1 MDQLDHRSLSTQ
13 LELYHIQ
20 ENAPGMPFWHPRGY
34 ALYHAVEEHIRH
46 WMRRYGFEEIRTPQL
61 LPRDLWER
69 SGHWQKFRANM
80 FSVDD
85 PNRPMALK
93 PMSCPCHVQ
102 VFNQGR
108 RSWRQLP
115 LRYFEFGACHR
126 DEPSGSMHGLLRTR
140 SFVQDD
146 AHIFCRDEDVPD
158 EVARFIGLL
167 KDIYAG
173 LGFDEISVALSTR
186 PAERFGDDAVWDA
199 AEAALLEAA
208 RASGI
213 LPAIQPG
220 EGAFYGP
227 KLEFAMQDRLGRPWQ
242 CGTVQL
248 DYVLPGR
255 LGARYVGPDGGE
267 AVPVM
272 IHHAVLGSLERAIGI
287 LLEHHAGDLPLRFAP
302 EQVAVM
308 PLSDEQDAYAAEVV
322 RELQDAGHRPALY
335 SADDTLARR
344 IVKARGLRIPV
355 LAVVG
360 RREADLGT
368 VMLRVRGGEQVPVPR
383 SDVAARLNAL
393 VAADAGRAGAHP
405 ASVPVE
411 AG

>member
-1 MDQLDHRSLSTQ
+1 MDQLDHRSLGTQ
-13 LELYHIQ
+13 LDLYHIQ
-20 ENAPGMPFWHPRGY
+20 EDAPGMPFWHPRGY
-34 ALYHAVEEHIRH
+34 ALYLALEEHVRRS
-46 WMRRYGFEEIRTPQL
+46 MRRYGFHEIRTPQL

-80 FSVDD
+80 FSIDD
-85 PNRPMALK
+85 PDRPMALK

-102 VFNQGR
+102 VFNQGL

-115 LRYFEFGACHR
+115 LRFSEFGACHR
-126 DEPSGSMHGLLRTR
+126 NEPSGSMHGLLRTR

-146 AHIFCRDEDVPD
+146 AHIFCRDEDVSG
-158 EVARFIGLL
+158 EVARFIGML
-167 KDIYAG
+167 KEIYAS
-173 LGFDEISVALSTR
+173 LGFDEIAVALSTR
-186 PAERFGDDAVWDA
+186 PAERFGDDADWDL

-208 RASGI
+208 RSCGI
-213 LPAIQPG
+213 SAAVQPG

-227 KLEFAMQDRLGRPWQ
+227 KLEFAMQDRLGRSWQ

-255 LGARYVGPDGGE
+255 LGARYIGPDGSE

-308 PLSDEQDAYAAEVV
+308 PLSDAQDAYASEIMCV
-322 RELQDAGHRPALY
+322 LQDAGHRSVLY
-335 SADDTLARR
+335 PADDTLPRR

-360 RREADLGT
+360 PREVDLGA
-368 VMLRVRGGEQVPVPR
+368 VMLRIRGGEQVPVPL
-383 SDVAARLNAL
+383 SDLAAHLSAL
-393 VAADAGRAGAHP
+393 VAVDIGRTAPHPVPMAANAG
-405 ASVPVE
+405 
-411 AG
+411 

>member
-13 LELYHIQ
+13 LDLYHIQ
-20 ENAPGMPFWHPRGY
+20 DNAPGMPFWHPRGY
-34 ALYHAVEEHIRH
+34 ALYRAVEEHVRDC
-46 WMRRYGFEEIRTPQL
+46 MRRYGFEEIRTPQL
-61 LPRDLWER
+61 LPRELWER

-85 PNRPMALK
+85 PDRPMALK
-93 PMSCPCHVQ
+93 PMSCPCHIQ
-102 VFNQGR
+102 VFNQGL

-115 LRYFEFGACHR
+115 MRYFEFGACHR
-126 DEPSGSMHGLLRTR
+126 NESSGSMHGLLRTR

-158 EVARFIGLL
+158 EVARFIDLL
-167 KDIYAG
+167 REIYAS

-208 RASGI
+208 GRCGI
-213 LPAIQPG
+213 SAAIQPG

-227 KLEFAMQDRLGRPWQ
+227 KLEFAMQDRLGRSWQ

-255 LGARYVGPDGGE
+255 LGARYVGPDSRE

-308 PLSDEQDAYAAEVV
+308 PLSDHQDDYACEIMSSL
-322 RELQDAGHRPALY
+322 RDAGYRAAFYP
-335 SADDTLARR
+335 ADDTLARR
-344 IVKARGLRIPV
+344 IVKARGLRIPA
-355 LAVVG
+355 LAVMG
-360 RREADLGT
+360 RREADQST
-368 VMLRVRGGEQVPVPR
+368 IMLRIRGGEQIPVPR
-383 SDVAARLNAL
+383 SDL
-393 VAADAGRAGAHP
+393 VAHLNDLLAADTGGRPFVSPAAAGG
-405 ASVPVE
+405 
-411 AG
+411 